1 MRKSCC
7 FLLLAAMIVVSLGGC
22 NGGAGEDIAQGKAE
36 VLSFESA
43 KSVEPQLVSTDE
55 LVKLVVE
62 DTTHWKVVYF
72 FDAVCKPCREHLQKE
87 LREMY
92 ARHDTTQWRFY
103 LVAGFN
109 WLHVLTPDEE
119 GNLVEDTLG
128 TIKHYAEK
136 YSKWLPSLG
145 YDMKDVYFHYDPT
158 WEHTE
163 TGVFTPLAKRMFVV
177 KPSSIEI
184 DEKSSNCAVNEEIPF
199 RCKMEGMPQLFKA
212 DRHNRLQMN
221 LCAPLS
227 DTLKLAYVPNNDYNL
242 DTMEFYQLKKLLYE
256 VTGGR

>member
-1 MRKSCC
+1 MIVMRKSC
-7 FLLLAAMIVVSLGGC
+7 FLLLSVAMIVVSLGGC

-136 YSKWLPSLG
+136 YRKWLPSLG
-145 YDMKDVYFHYDPT
+145 YDMKDVYFTASPYTASMHIIVCLLKFSA
-158 WEHTE
+158 EM
-163 TGVFTPLAKRMFVV
+163 L
-177 KPSSIEI
+177 SST
-184 DEKSSNCAVNEEIPF
+184 S
-199 RCKMEGMPQLFKA
+199 
-212 DRHNRLQMN
+212 
-221 LCAPLS
+221 
-227 DTLKLAYVPNNDYNL
+227 
-242 DTMEFYQLKKLLYE
+242 
-256 VTGGR
+256 